1 MTVTAKPWLGLYGGL
16 PATTEPAAPNALQ
29 MFTNTLHRAP
39 QAPLIHYFDTHITAE
54 EIDQASSALA
64 VGLIDAGVEPGDRVA
79 MYLQNVPQAM
89 ITLLAAWKCGA
100 VVVPCNPMLRDRELT
115 KILVDSGT
123 RVLIC
128 LDDLY
133 DDVAVKSLP
142 ATAVET
148 TITTSARDF
157 LSTTDDPML
166 LRGIEPAVCA
176 GSVRLLDL
184 LAHHHNSVPP
194 PLELTGDDIALMV
207 YTSGTTGAPKAATNT
222 HRNVVFATTV
232 YQQWLQLGPQDPIL
246 GLGPPVP
253 CHRPDRPPV
262 TGRAGRFTAGAV
274 LPIRRRRSLPAGRA
288 VPHHLHRV
296 RGDRV
301 HRATEQRGNRQ
312 TRPVGAHQGL
322 HRRRPHTRRAR

>member
-16 PATTEPAAPNALQ
+16 PATTEPAAPHALQ

-39 QAPLIHYFDTHITAE
+39 QAPLIHYFDTHITAA

-64 VGLIDAGVEPGDRVA
+64 VGLINAGVEPGDRVA

-142 ATAVET
+142 LPRWKRRSPPRRAISCPPPMTPFCSAESNRQPVPAAFDSWNCWRST
-148 TITTSARDF
+148 TTRFHHRWNSPATTS
-157 LSTTDDPML
+157 P
-166 LRGIEPAVCA
+166 
-176 GSVRLLDL
+176 
-184 LAHHHNSVPP
+184 
-194 PLELTGDDIALMV
+194 
-207 YTSGTTGAPKAATNT
+207 
-222 HRNVVFATTV
+222 
-232 YQQWLQLGPQDPIL
+232 
-246 GLGPPVP
+246 
-253 CHRPDRPPV
+253 
-262 TGRAGRFTAGAV
+262 
-274 LPIRRRRSLPAGRA
+274 
-288 VPHHLHRV
+288 
-296 RGDRV
+296 
-301 HRATEQRGNRQ
+301 
-312 TRPVGAHQGL
+312 
-322 HRRRPHTRRAR
+322 